1 MINPTE
7 RSDIHVFNCY
17 LCRVSFLLNCYVCS
31 TKIGENSDISK
42 CFENFVFQIL
52 GVLTRIYAAELRL
65 YMKKVYIVT
74 IMLFLVL
81 SCRQTYPCT
90 REYLIANFQNNE
102 KYFSMLIDFYN
113 SHDIVNNKE
122 EQFVFTL
129 NRCKDDVDIDIIP
142 YIIDDKKKQISLSNI
157 RANFERCKNILSTYN
172 INIRKSDIA
181 SVINCL
187 KSINCRMVRNTNYY
201 SGQIEFIPS
210 LIPQHYYKLNF
221 LST

>member
-1 MINPTE
+1 MLFTT
-7 RSDIHVFNCY
+7 SY
-17 LCRVSFLLNCYVCS
+17 
-31 TKIGENSDISK
+31 TKLI
-42 CFENFVFQIL
+42 V
-52 GVLTRIYAAELRL
+52 L

-74 IMLFLVL
+74 IMLFSVL
-81 SCRQTYPCT
+81 SCRQTCPCT
-90 REYLIANFQNNE
+90 REYLIANFLNNE

-157 RANFERCKNILSTYN
+157 RANFERCKNILSIYN

-187 KSINCRMVRNTNYY
+187 KSINCRMVRITNYY
-201 SGQIEFIPS
+201 SGQIEFIPYQNECKIYHS
-210 LIPQHYYKLNF
+210 YIYHKKEISPDIIKFTGKPISSSHLGMHF
-221 LST
+221 TLSNESML